1 MSYYGEGEPKKFG
14 LRKDSSKNCSFRSPE
29 RWAGQLLQ
37 RFSRHGIDR
46 PWYFSSCPKKYFN
59 YTSPPKEALDK
70 PSPSQGSPDGS
81 KDLS

>member
-46 PWYFSSCPKKYFN
+46 PWYFFELPEKVFQLHF
-59 YTSPPKEALDK
+59 PPKEALDK